1 MLQAEYTASPACRVL
16 SRTALLVQDS
26 WLAGWLG
33 GTAADRPFQNR
44 QMSVDVGRKMQW
56 SLVGRQSN
64 ELQPALRYCGIEQD
78 RAVKDDGSDG
88 IESEPT

>member
-1 MLQAEYTASPACRVL
+1 
-16 SRTALLVQDS
+16 
-26 WLAGWLG
+26 
-33 GTAADRPFQNR
+33 
-44 QMSVDVGRKMQW
+44 MSVDVGRKMQW